1 MYVYILK
8 YDKIIVNKITND
20 ILNIKLT
27 KGTKITNKELKR
39 WLIKNYTY
47 TEF

>member
-27 KGTKITNKELKR
+27 KGTKITNKELNNR
-39 WLIKNYTY
+39 RR
-47 TEF
+47 

>member
-1 MYVYILK
+1 MLK

-27 KGTKITNKELKR
+27 KGIKITNKELKR
-39 WLIKNYTY
+39 W
-47 TEF
+47 